1 MHPRLAMTLMV
12 LLHLLLGT
20 ACVHAEDF
28 TAVTYYTC
36 YDGDTCTFTIHGV
49 PDVFGK
55 KIGVRLAGI
64 DTAEMR
70 AKCAHEHALA
80 IQARDVVRDM
90 LGNASQI
97 TLRDVSRGKYFRLVA
112 TIEADGVNVSQRLLK
127 RGLAVPYD
135 GGTKTHDWCE

>member
-1 MHPRLAMTLMV
+1 MRWLA
-12 LLHLLLGT
+12 LLVFLFWVS
-20 ACVHAEDF
+20 CVHAEDF
-28 TAVTYYTC
+28 IDVTYYTC
-36 YDGDTCTFTIHGV
+36 YDGDTCTFTSHGV

-64 DTAEMR
+64 DTAEVR
-70 AKCAHEHALA
+70 AECAHEYALA
-80 IQARDVVRDM
+80 IQARDLVRDM

-112 TIEADGVNVSQRLLK
+112 QIEADGVNVSQRLLE

-135 GGTKTHDWCE
+135 GGTKTHNWCE

>member
-1 MHPRLAMTLMV
+1 MHPRLTMMLMV
-12 LLHLLLGT
+12 LLPLLLGA
-20 ACVHAEDF
+20 ACAHAENFID
-28 TAVTYYTC
+28 VTYYTC

-64 DTAEMR
+64 DTAEVR
-70 AKCAHEHALA
+70 AECDHEYALA
-80 IQARDVVRDM
+80 IQARDLVRDM
-90 LGNASQI
+90 LGNASHI

-112 TIEADGVNVSQRLLK
+112 QIEADGVDVSQRLLE

-135 GGTKTHDWCE
+135 GGTKTHKWCE